1 VVKDGVDGRDLLLE
15 DAGELLSGLFG
26 PGGLAASARGALRVA
41 DPVAALEELFEA
53 LVADCC

>member
-1 VVKDGVDGRDLLLE
+1 MKDGVDGRDLLLE